1 MADIPYIANSCNE
14 QSEACRERPCIDML
28 TFLLNIFYVLFFL
41 VTSTFFITVAL
52 VIKLFTF
59 LFDKRLVW
67 VHRWASVWA
76 SFYLWLLPGW
86 KVEAAGRDKIDPSA
100 TYVVVSNHQSMV
112 DIMLGYRLFFHFKWV
127 AKAELLKV
135 PFIGWNMMLNRY
147 VFVKR
152 GDRKSIL
159 DMMKEA
165 ETHLRSGSS
174 VYIFPEGTRSETGEV
189 GKFKSGAFTLAKR
202 VGLPVLPIAL
212 SGSASTLPKGQY
224 WLEGR
229 HNMKVEALD
238 PIPASEVAALST
250 KELADRA
257 RNAILEAMVPVV
269 KG

>member
-1 MADIPYIANSCNE
+1 
-14 QSEACRERPCIDML
+14 ML
-28 TFLLNIFYVLFFL
+28 TFLLNIFYVIFFV
-41 VTSTFFITVAL
+41 VTSTFFIVVAL
-52 VIKLFTF
+52 LIKLFTF
-59 LFDKRLVW
+59 LFDPRLKW
-67 VHRWASVWA
+67 VHQWASLWA

-86 KVEAAGRDKIDPSA
+86 KVEAAGREKIDKSA

-135 PFIGWNMMLNRY
+135 PFIGWNMLLNRY

-165 ETHLRSGSS
+165 EAHLRNGSS
-174 VYIFPEGTRSETGEV
+174 IYIFPEGTRSETGEV

-224 WLEGR
+224 WLKGR
-229 HNMKVEALD
+229 HQMKVEALD
-238 PIPASEVAALST
+238 PIPAEEVAALSA
-250 KELADRA
+250 KELAERA
-257 RNAILEAMVPVV
+257 RDAIMDAMASTRD
-269 KG
+269 G